1 MTALTMTDVL
11 KAQQTV
17 EDAQQAARDAVSARA
32 ATIRQALADGVG
44 AVAMAE
50 SLGVNRQ
57 RVYAMANQ

>member
-1 MTALTMTDVL
+1 MSLTMTDVL
-11 KAQQTV
+11 KAQRDV
-17 EDAQQAARDAVSARA
+17 EAAQQAARDAITARA
-32 ATIRQALADGVG
+32 AIVRQALADGVG